1 MGDAIRGDK
10 EKVLRDADDAYEELR
25 QAVAGLDEAQ
35 ARTVWL
41 GSWGVKEILTHI
53 SAWDREMVPG
63 FARMDRGEAP
73 YPAGTYDDYDA
84 WNARFVEQGKNASHR
99 EVLETLESSHR
110 SLVEAAGKLGEQHF
124 AAGASGRGL
133 LESIAAQH
141 YREHATQIQEW
152 RSSQR

>member
-1 MGDAIRGDK
+1 MGDK

-35 ARTVWL
+35 TRTVWL

-53 SAWDREMVPG
+53 SAWDREMAPG
-63 FARMDRGEAP
+63 FARIDRGDAP

-84 WNARFVEQGKNASHR
+84 WNARFVEEGKNASHQ
-99 EVLETLESSHR
+99 EVLDTLESSHR
-110 SLVEAAGKLGEQHF
+110 AFVAAAGKLGEQHF
-124 AAGASGRGL
+124 AAGASAREL

-141 YREHATQIQEW
+141 YREHATQIREW